1 MDNQLSSETASDAA
15 ADRAAGQPA
24 DRTGG
29 RNDGAEADE
38 SPLPKDVVFG
48 LLSVKR
54 RRRILTY
61 LADHGGESTLSDL
74 AEHVASLEN
83 DKPVRALT
91 SAERK
96 RVYVCFYQ
104 SHLPKLAD
112 AGVIDYNQARGTVK
126 LRREARQL
134 YAYLEVSRGIDDDT
148 APSVREKVS
157 DSFEAVRAKFSE

>member
-1 MDNQLSSETASDAA
+1 MDEQLSPETSRDASANSPA
-15 ADRAAGQPA
+15 ADTA
-24 DRTGG
+24 
-29 RNDGAEADE
+29 AEASGRADAGAPD

-54 RRRILTY
+54 RRRILAY
-61 LADHGGESTLSDL
+61 LAEHDGESTLSDL

-83 DKPVRALT
+83 DKPVGALT

-112 AGVIDYNQARGTVK
+112 AGVIDYEQARGTVR

-134 YAYLEVSRGIDDDT
+134 YAYLSVSPGSEGESE
-148 APSVREKVS
+148 PSVREKIS
-157 DSFEAVRAKFSE
+157 DSIGAMRAKFTD